1 MADIMAIICQ
11 PQDKSFNCTV
21 TLLSLMTNNNYNHK
35 LEQVFDKNNNN
46 NTNSKP
52 QFKKICHSTLTEWQ
66 RRSSLKYS
74 KTGSTF
80 PYGVSVRYQ

>member
-1 MADIMAIICQ
+1 M
-11 PQDKSFNCTV
+11 K
-21 TLLSLMTNNNYNHK
+21 NNNYNNK

-46 NTNSKP
+46 NNNTNSQS